1 VIHIELIYTRHLGL
15 SVKIQRVTI
24 RRNPICHGYVKT
36 SDFESKEHMECQLRR
51 ASSVQLRPGA
61 VTNTMDACA
70 PVLTKVGIST
80 IVTILTHRSAPVP
93 IGNSMLGRMPRKDPA
108 VF

>member
-1 VIHIELIYTRHLGL
+1 MELIYARHLGL
-15 SVKIQRVTI
+15 GVKTQRVTI
-24 RRNPICHGYVKT
+24 RRNPICHGYAKT
-36 SDFESKEHMECQLRR
+36 SDFESKEHIECQLRC
-51 ASSVQLRPGA
+51 AFSVQRRPGA

-70 PVLTKVGIST
+70 PVLTRVGIST

-93 IGNSMLGRMPRKDPA
+93 MGNSMLGYMPRKDPA